1 MCSKMPSDF
10 SYEVRLYNYRRKC
23 DVFACL
29 TLHKNTHPLYLIAH
43 AKSVAL
49 GRICSHEDSL
59 YLCENRLFPAVTVTE
74 LLAIIT
80 ALTST
85 WTKGRS

>member
-10 SYEVRLYNYRRKC
+10 SYEVRLYKYRRKC

-29 TLHKNTHPLYLIAH
+29 TLHKNTHPLYLTVP

-49 GRICSHEDSL
+49 GSI
-59 YLCENRLFPAVTVTE
+59 AVTRTACISVKTVFFQ
-74 LLAIIT
+74 LLQ
-80 ALTST
+80 LLSC
-85 WTKGRS
+85 

>member
-10 SYEVRLYNYRRKC
+10 SYEVRLYKYRRKC

-49 GRICSHEDSL
+49 GSI
-59 YLCENRLFPAVTVTE
+59 AVTRTACISVKTVFFQ
-74 LLAIIT
+74 LLQ
-80 ALTST
+80 LLSC
-85 WTKGRS
+85 